1 MISNKSN
8 SYGFYESTIQ
18 GNASFDVV
26 GNWALGSNSKSWF
39 LNDSTVNGDVD
50 ITLDTT
56 SLESVIQPVQIWEK
70 VFWYTKDL

>member
-39 LNDSTVNGDVD
+39 LMIRPLMGMW
-50 ITLDTT
+50 I
-56 SLESVIQPVQIWEK
+56 
-70 VFWYTKDL
+70 